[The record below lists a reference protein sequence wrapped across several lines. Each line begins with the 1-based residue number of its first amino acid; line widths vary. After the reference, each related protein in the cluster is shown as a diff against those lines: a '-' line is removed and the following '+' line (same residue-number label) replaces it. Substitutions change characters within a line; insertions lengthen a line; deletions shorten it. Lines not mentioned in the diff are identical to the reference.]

1 MTTTTQQIPW
11 PLCLCVGIAGGLV
24 TWAVYPLDAE
34 ICGYAGLDLKWVR
47 SMLALLV
54 GNLSFAVSMAI
65 TRKAS
70 SGETSPGKTAPR
82 PARYRKESTLWLI
95 ILALLSIRMILY
107 HSSIDDRFRTYRVGL
122 FAIAAGAGAARVL
135 WWFIQMKYLQQPPHQ
150 KLSEVD

>member
-34 ICGYAGLDLKWVR
+34 ISGYAGLDLKWVR
-47 SMLALLV
+47 YMLALLV

-70 SGETSPGKTAPR
+70 SGETSEKTDSR
-82 PARYRKESTLWLI
+82 PARYRKESTVWLMV
-95 ILALLSIRMILY
+95 LALLSIRMILN
-107 HSSIDDRFRTYRVGL
+107 HSSTDDRFRTYRVGL

-135 WWFIQMKYLQQPPHQ
+135 WWFMQKKYLQQPAHQ
-150 KLSEVD
+150 ELSGVD